1 MSAAQ
6 IANGSSGL
14 VRLGAAVPP
23 VKVTDFA
30 YNREQTLALWQRA
43 HAEGHAVV
51 VFPELGLTGYTA
63 GDLNMDGHLL
73 RSAVESLA
81 WLLERG
87 DAERLRPVAYVGLP
101 LFVHPGV
108 YNCAVAIQGG
118 TILGVTPKAYLP
130 NYGEFYERRQF
141 RDGRGLPAG
150 MEIDLLGTPVPFGPD
165 LLLAATNVPELV
177 VGAEVCEDGWT
188 HISPNALLA
197 SAGATVIGNLSGS
210 PFKLGRGEARHKV
223 CWKAS
228 GPGMCAFIYV
238 GAGPGESSSD
248 VAFDS
253 HALIYENGWSV
264 AESRRFSREAQ
275 LITADIDM
283 ELLVAERLASG
294 TFGDC
299 ALEHR
304 RPMRRIAFKAHLPET
319 FTPLQRHVERHPF
332 VPKDAATLA
341 TRCWEVFEIQTNAL
355 ITRMQH
361 FGNERLVLALSGGRD
376 STLAALACANAL
388 DQLALPRTNL
398 TCVSMPGL
406 GTTSQTRD
414 ASRQLAEALGA
425 SFEEED
431 IREETYLILREQGH
445 RSVAPYQKWLD
456 EHRQDRDKSA
466 AHSPDRFVQFLA
478 HHPGVADVELE
489 NVQARVRKLRVLT
502 KANRSHEADRP
513 SGPSGSAQSPARYA
527 LEIGTGDLSEKALG
541 WSTYAGDHIAMYDLN
556 PGIPKTLVEF
566 VIRWVANERVGA
578 WSGQSKEQADALRK
592 ALFDV
597 LEAPISPELLPA
609 STEGRI
615 AQLTEKTLGPYEL
628 NDFFLYWL
636 VRHRARPSRILFYAE
651 QAFGD
656 AYAPEELRKWLAQF
670 FRRFFHAQWKRDCT
684 ADGPKVGAVALS
696 PRGDWRMP
704 SDAVVTSW
712 IKEVEAQG
720 R

>member
-1 MSAAQ
+1 MAGPRVRAAL
-6 IANGSSGL
+6 ACLRRL
-14 VRLGAAVPP
+14 V
-23 VKVTDFA
+23 
-30 YNREQTLALWQRA
+30 E
-43 HAEGHAVV
+43 
-51 VFPELGLTGYTA
+51 A
-63 GDLNMDGHLL
+63 G
-73 RSAVESLA
+73 
-81 WLLERG
+81 ER
-87 DAERLRPVAYVGLP
+87 ERLRPLAFVGMP
-101 LFVHPGV
+101 LWVHPGV
-108 YNCAVAIQGG
+108 FNCAVALQGG
-118 TILGVTPKAYLP
+118 RILGVTPKVYLP

-150 MEIDLLGTPVPFGPD
+150 MEIELLGQRVPFGLD
-165 LLLAATNVPELV
+165 VLLVASNLPELV

-188 HISPNALLA
+188 HISPNAYLA
-197 SAGATVIGNLSGS
+197 SAGATLIGNLSGS
-210 PFKLGRGEARHKV
+210 PFKLGRGEARHHI

-228 GPGMCAFIYV
+228 GPGVCAFIYV

-264 AESRRFSREAQ
+264 AESRRFWREPQ
-275 LITADIDM
+275 LITADVDL
-283 ELLVAERLASG
+283 ELLIAERLSNG

-299 ALEHR
+299 ALDHA
-304 RPMRRIAFKAHLPET
+304 RPMRRVPFTAHLPES
-319 FTPLQRHVERHPF
+319 FVPLQRHVERHPF

-361 FGNERLVLALSGGRD
+361 FGNDRLVLALSGGRD
-376 STLAALACANAL
+376 STLAALACVNAL
-388 DQLALPRTNL
+388 DQLKLPRENL
-398 TCVSMPGL
+398 LCVSMPGL
-406 GTTSQTRD
+406 GTTAQTRD
-414 ASRQLAEALGA
+414 ASRQIAEALGA

-431 IREETYLILREQGH
+431 IREETYLILRDHEH
-445 RSVAPYQKWLD
+445 RSVAAYLQWLND
-456 EHRQDRDKSA
+456 HRDRDKASV
-466 AHSPDRFVQFLA
+466 HSVDRFVQFLS
-478 HHPGVADVELE
+478 HHPEVADVELE
-489 NVQARVRKLRVLT
+489 NIQARIRKLRVLT
-502 KANRSHEADRP
+502 KANRFREPGH
-513 SGPSGSAQSPARYA
+513 YA

-566 VIRWVANERVGA
+566 VIRWVANERVA
-578 WSGQSKEQADALRK
+578 TWAADPSRPGQNEVNAAALRQ

-636 VRHRARPSRILFYAE
+636 VRHRARPARIAFYAE
-651 QAFGD
+651 QVFAD
-656 AYAPEELRKWLAQF
+656 TYPADEIRKWLTQF

-712 IKEVEAQG
+712 LKEIEQL
-720 R
+720 

>member
-1 MSAAQ
+1 MAEIGAR
-6 IANGSSGL
+6 GL
-14 VRLGAAVPP
+14 VRVGAAVPP
-23 VKVTDFA
+23 LRVTDFA
-30 YNREQTLALWQRA
+30 YNREQTLALWRRA
-43 HAEGHAVV
+43 HDEGHAVV

-73 RSAVESLA
+73 QSALDSLA

-87 DAERLRPVAYVGLP
+87 ADLRPVAYVGLP

-108 YNCAVAIQGG
+108 YNCAVAIQGAQV
-118 TILGVTPKAYLP
+118 LAVTPKAYLP

-141 RDGRGLPAG
+141 RDGRGLPSG
-150 MEIDLLGTPVPFGPD
+150 MEIDLLGARVPFGLD
-165 LLLAATNVPELV
+165 VLLTARNIPELV

-188 HISPNALLA
+188 HISPNAYLA

-210 PFKLGRGEARHKV
+210 PFKLGRGEARHHI

-228 GPGMCAFIYV
+228 GPGICAFIYV

-264 AESRRFSREAQ
+264 AESRRFAREPQ
-275 LITADIDM
+275 LIPADIDL
-283 ELLVAERLASG
+283 ELLIAERLSNG

-299 ALEHR
+299 ADDHA
-304 RPMRRIAFKAHLPET
+304 RPMRRVAFDAHLPAS
-319 FTPLQRHVERHPF
+319 FAPLQRHVERHPF

-361 FGNERLVLALSGGRD
+361 FGNDRLVLALSGGRD

-388 DQLALPRTNL
+388 DQLKLPRKNL
-398 TCVSMPGL
+398 LCVSMPGL
-406 GTTSQTRD
+406 GTTAQTRD
-414 ASRQLAEALGA
+414 ASRQIADALGA
-425 SFEEED
+425 TFEEED
-431 IREETYLILREQGH
+431 IREETYLILRDHEH
-445 RSVAPYQKWLD
+445 RSVAAYQTWLND
-456 EHRQDRDKSA
+456 HRDRDKA
-466 AHSPDRFVQFLA
+466 AVHSVDRFVQFLS
-478 HHPGVADVELE
+478 HHPEVADVELE
-489 NVQARVRKLRVLT
+489 NIQARIRKLRVLT
-502 KANRSHEADRP
+502 KANRFREPGH
-513 SGPSGSAQSPARYA
+513 YA

-578 WSGQSKEQADALRK
+578 WSGQSKQQAEALRE

-636 VRHRARPSRILFYAE
+636 VRHRARPARIAFYAE
-651 QAFGD
+651 QVFAD
-656 AYAPEELRKWLAQF
+656 TYTPEEVRKWLTQF

-712 IKEVEAQG
+712 LKEIEALEP
-720 R
+720 

>member
-1 MSAAQ
+1 
-6 IANGSSGL
+6 
-14 VRLGAAVPP
+14 
-23 VKVTDFA
+23 
-30 YNREQTLALWQRA
+30 
-43 HAEGHAVV
+43 
-51 VFPELGLTGYTA
+51 
-63 GDLNMDGHLL
+63 
-73 RSAVESLA
+73 
-81 WLLERG
+81 
-87 DAERLRPVAYVGLP
+87 
-101 LFVHPGV
+101 
-108 YNCAVAIQGG
+108 
-118 TILGVTPKAYLP
+118 
-130 NYGEFYERRQF
+130 
-141 RDGRGLPAG
+141 
-150 MEIDLLGTPVPFGPD
+150 
-165 LLLAATNVPELV
+165 V

-188 HISPNALLA
+188 HISPNAYLV

-210 PFKLGRGEARHKV
+210 PFKLGRGEARHHI

-228 GPGMCAFIYV
+228 GPGICAFIYV

-264 AESRRFSREAQ
+264 AESRRFWREPQ
-275 LITADIDM
+275 LVAADVDL
-283 ELLVAERLASG
+283 ELLIAERLSNG

-299 ALEHR
+299 ALDHT
-304 RPMRRIAFKAHLPET
+304 RPMRRVPFEAHLPES
-319 FTPLQRHVERHPF
+319 FAPLQRHVERHPF

-361 FGNERLVLALSGGRD
+361 FGNDRLVLALSGGRD

-388 DQLALPRTNL
+388 DQLKLPRENL
-398 TCVSMPGL
+398 LCVSMPGL
-406 GTTSQTRD
+406 GTTAQTRD
-414 ASRQLAEALGA
+414 ASREIAEALGA

-431 IREETYLILREQGH
+431 IREETYLILRDHEH
-445 RSVAPYQKWLD
+445 KSVAAYQHWLND
-456 EHRQDRDKSA
+456 HRDRDKA
-466 AHSPDRFVQFLA
+466 AVHHVDRYVQFLS
-478 HHPGVADVELE
+478 HHPEVADVELE
-489 NVQARVRKLRVLT
+489 NIQARIRKLRVLT
-502 KANRSHEADRP
+502 KANRFREPGH
-513 SGPSGSAQSPARYA
+513 YA

-541 WSTYAGDHIAMYDLN
+541 WSTYAGDHISMYDLN

-566 VIRWVANERVGA
+566 VIRWVANERVA
-578 WSGQSKEQADALRK
+578 TWAADPNRPGQNDENAAALRQ

-636 VRHRARPSRILFYAE
+636 VRHRARPSRIAFYADQVFE
-651 QAFGD
+651 GT
-656 AYAPEELRKWLAQF
+656 YSKEEIRKWLAQF

-712 IKEVEAQG
+712 LKEIESLE

>member
-1 MSAAQ
+1 MVDGAY
-6 IANGSSGL
+6 GL
-14 VRLGAAVPP
+14 VRVGAAVPP
-23 VKVTDFA
+23 LKVTDFA
-30 YNREQTLALWQRA
+30 YNREQTLALWRRA
-43 HAEGHAVV
+43 DDEGHAVV

-63 GDLNMDGHLL
+63 GDLNMDSHLL
-73 RSAVESLA
+73 RSARESLA
-81 WLLERG
+81 WLLEQG
-87 DAERLRPVAYVGLP
+87 ESLRTVAYVGLP

-108 YNCAVAIQGG
+108 YNCAVAIQDGR
-118 TILGVTPKAYLP
+118 ILGVTPKAYLP

-150 MEIDLLGTPVPFGPD
+150 MEIELLGQRVPFGLD
-165 LLLAATNVPELV
+165 VLLVASNLPELV

-188 HISPNALLA
+188 HISPNAYLA
-197 SAGATVIGNLSGS
+197 SAGATLIGNLSGS
-210 PFKLGRGEARHKV
+210 PFKLGRGEARHHI

-228 GPGMCAFIYV
+228 GPGVCAFIYV

-264 AESRRFSREAQ
+264 AESRRFWREPQ
-275 LITADIDM
+275 LITADVDL
-283 ELLVAERLASG
+283 ELLIAERLSNG

-299 ALEHR
+299 ALDHA
-304 RPMRRIAFKAHLPET
+304 RPMRRVPFTAHLPES
-319 FTPLQRHVERHPF
+319 FVPLQRHVERHPF

-361 FGNERLVLALSGGRD
+361 FGNDRLVLALSGGRD
-376 STLAALACANAL
+376 STLAALACVNAL
-388 DQLALPRTNL
+388 DQLKLPRENL
-398 TCVSMPGL
+398 LCVSMPGL
-406 GTTSQTRD
+406 GTTAQTRD
-414 ASRQLAEALGA
+414 ASRQIAEALGA

-431 IREETYLILREQGH
+431 IREETYLILRDHEH
-445 RSVAPYQKWLD
+445 RSVAAYLQWLN
-456 EHRQDRDKSA
+456 EHRDRDKA
-466 AHSPDRFVQFLA
+466 PTHSVDKFVQFLS
-478 HHPGVADVELE
+478 HHPEVADVELE
-489 NVQARVRKLRVLT
+489 NIQARIRKLRVLT
-502 KANRSHEADRP
+502 KANRFREPGH
-513 SGPSGSAQSPARYA
+513 YA

-566 VIRWVANERVGA
+566 VIRWVANERVA
-578 WSGQSKEQADALRK
+578 TWAADPSRPGQNEVNAAALRQ

-636 VRHRARPSRILFYAE
+636 VRHRARPARIAFYAE
-651 QAFGD
+651 QVFAD
-656 AYAPEELRKWLAQF
+656 TYPADEIRKWLTQF

-712 IKEVEAQG
+712 LKEIEQL
-720 R
+720 

>member
-1 MSAAQ
+1 MR
-6 IANGSSGL
+6 
-14 VRLGAAVPP
+14 VGAAVPP
-23 VKVTDFA
+23 LRVTDLVF
-30 YNREQTLALWQRA
+30 NREHTLALWRQA
-43 HAEGHAVV
+43 HAEGLAVV

-63 GDLNMDGHLL
+63 GDLHMDGHLL
-73 RSAVESLA
+73 RGALDSLA

-87 DAERLRPVAYVGLP
+87 ASEHVHTVAYVGLP

-118 TILGVTPKAYLP
+118 EILSVTPKAYLP

-141 RDGRGLPAG
+141 REAGTLPPGL
-150 MEIDLLGTPVPFGPD
+150 EIDLLGHRVPFGLD
-165 LLLAATNVPELV
+165 VLLTATNLPPLV
-177 VGAEVCEDGWT
+177 VGAEICEDGWT
-188 HISPNALLA
+188 QHSPNAFLA
-197 SAGATVIGNLSGS
+197 SSGATVIGNLSGS
-210 PFKLGRGEARHKV
+210 PFKLGRGEARHHI

-228 GPGMCAFIYV
+228 GPGMCAFIYS

-253 HALIYENGWSV
+253 HALIYENGWSL
-264 AESRRFSREAQ
+264 AESRRFSREPQ
-275 LITADIDM
+275 LISADVDLD
-283 ELLVAERLASG
+283 LLIAERLSSG

-299 ALEHR
+299 ALAHQQSVR
-304 RPMRRIAFKAHLPET
+304 RVAFEAYLPES
-319 FTPLQRHVERHPF
+319 FVPLRRHVERHPF

-361 FGNERLVLALSGGRD
+361 FANDRLVLALSGGRD

-388 DQLALPRTNL
+388 DQLGLPRANL

-406 GTTSQTRD
+406 GTTSQTRS
-414 ASRQLAEALGA
+414 ASRDIARALGA
-425 SFEEED
+425 TFDEQD
-431 IREETYLILREQGH
+431 IREETYLILREQEH
-445 RSVAPYQKWLD
+445 RAAVAYQRWLD
-456 EHRQDRDKSA
+456 GQRQDSSKGLV
-466 AHSPDRFVQFLA
+466 HHVDRFVQFLA
-478 HHPGVADVELE
+478 QHPDLADVELE

-502 KANRSHEADRP
+502 MANRYRERGHS
-513 SGPSGSAQSPARYA
+513 A

-566 VIRWVANERVGA
+566 VIRWVANERVGT
-578 WSGQSKEQADALRK
+578 WSAQSREQADALRE

-628 NDFFLYWL
+628 NDFFLYWFL
-636 VRHRARPSRILFYAE
+636 RHRARPARILFYAE
-651 QAFGD
+651 QAFED
-656 AYAPEELRKWLAQF
+656 AYPSAEIRKWLAQF
-670 FRRFFHAQWKRDCT
+670 FRRFFGAQWKRDCT

-712 IKEVEAQG
+712 LEEIEALEP
-720 R
+720 